1 LKSAL
6 RQSAI
11 SILIV
16 MLKCDISY
24 IHLREKSRKKKRKTQ
39 AENRIACAGAVRN
52 CSLIDNQISQ
62 WWRKQVTQ
70 SSRYV
75 GKKQTDRAHEIARCR
90 RMEHEIWISLILQRP
105 SISRTSRL
113 AALEISVAFKFVFY
127 SLSASRACSYRSH

>member
-6 RQSAI
+6 RQSII
-11 SILIV
+11 SVPIV

-39 AENRIACAGAVRN
+39 AGNRIACAGAVSN
-52 CSLIDNQISQ
+52 CSLIGNQISQ

-75 GKKQTDRAHEIARCR
+75 GRKQTDRAHEIARCR
-90 RMEHEIWISLILQRP
+90 RTEHEIWISLILQRP
-105 SISRTSRL
+105 SNIENFSTCSSREYRSRSSSFSIVL
-113 AALEISVAFKFVFY
+113 A
-127 SLSASRACSYRSH
+127 RACPYRSH